1 LHVVLQVGVWAI
13 DEDAPQKLQR
23 SRIDLEADLER
34 WLEAHPS
41 MLSEGLSVVG
51 RQVHVDGGYIDLLCL
66 DVIGRWV
73 VVELKRERL
82 YRDAVAQALDY
93 AHSIQMMDP
102 QRLRQLVANAGVD
115 LSDLEPQ
122 FDPEQRD
129 VMIIV
134 AGAGTDAGLER
145 VVQFLARYD
154 VPIRVVSFDAYRTT
168 TGQQLLVREVIDEE
182 SATATT
188 TVRNSSQSVA
198 DISNLATD
206 DESKRAFDRIVAAA
220 EAGGLYVRPYKV
232 GVMLT
237 PSTAKNRYLAY
248 VRPQAGHG
256 LFIHHGPEQ
265 FTEFFPDWTVDA
277 VIEQIGLGEK
287 QTLSAENLEQR
298 VRAYES
304 YFPQLVST
312 STT

>member
-1 LHVVLQVGVWAI
+1 MVLQVGVWAI
-13 DEDAPQKLQR
+13 EADAPQRLQK
-23 SRIDLEADLER
+23 SRIDLEVDLER

-41 MLSEGLSVVG
+41 MLSDGLSIVG

-93 AHSIQMMDP
+93 AHSIQTMDP
-102 QRLRQLVANAGVD
+102 ERLRQLVANAGDD
-115 LSDLEPQ
+115 LTDLEPQ
-122 FDPEQRD
+122 FDAEQRD

-145 VVQFLARYD
+145 VVEFLARYD
-154 VPIRVVSFDAYRTT
+154 VPIRVVSFDSYRTT

-182 SATATT
+182 RANFATT
-188 TVRNSSQSVA
+188 ARPVSQSVG
-198 DISNLATD
+198 DISSLAAD
-206 DESKRAFDRIVAAA
+206 HELKRAFDRIVAAA
-220 EAGGLYVRPYKV
+220 EAGSLYVRPYKV

-248 VRPQAGHG
+248 VRPEGGQG
-256 LFIHHGPEQ
+256 LFVHHGPEQ
-265 FTEFFPDWTVDA
+265 FAEFFPDWTASA
-277 VIEQIGLGEK
+277 VIEQIGSGQKE
-287 QTLSAENLEQR
+287 TLSGEDLEQR

-304 YFPQLVST
+304 FFPRLVTSST
-312 STT
+312 R